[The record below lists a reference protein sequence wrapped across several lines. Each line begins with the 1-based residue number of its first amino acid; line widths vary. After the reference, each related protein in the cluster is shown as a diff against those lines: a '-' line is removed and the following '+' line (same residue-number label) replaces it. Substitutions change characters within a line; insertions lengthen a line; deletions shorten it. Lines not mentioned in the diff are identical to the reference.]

1 MWHRF
6 ASIISWVLLG
16 LVVTSCQPHQFVG
29 TLLDP
34 AKPISDFTITAT
46 NGAEVHLAE
55 QASPLLVLFF
65 GYTHCPD
72 VCPTTMYQLKQTM
85 SILGSDSASV
95 KVAMFTVDP
104 ERDTLE
110 VLDSYVHNFDP
121 SFIGFREEDTGKLA
135 AIIAEFGVFYEIQD
149 HPEGTEDYLVS
160 HTPSLMV
167 LDQSGLR
174 LVIPGGTLAEDIAA
188 DLRALL
194 KSG

>member
-1 MWHRF
+1 MRYRF
-6 ASIISWVLLG
+6 ISIVGWVLLG
-16 LVVTSCQPHQFVG
+16 LVLTSCQRHQFVG

-34 AKPISDFTITAT
+34 AKPISDFTMTAT
-46 NGAEVHLAE
+46 NGTEVHLPE
-55 QASPLLVLFF
+55 EASPLLVLFF

-72 VCPTTMYQLKQTM
+72 VCPTTMYQLKQAM
-85 SILGSDSASV
+85 SLLGSDSASV
-95 KVAMFTVDP
+95 KVAMVTVDP
-104 ERDTLE
+104 ERDTSE
-110 VLDSYVHNFDP
+110 ILDAYVHNFDP
-121 SFIGFREEDTGKLA
+121 SFIGLREEDTSKLA

-149 HPEGTEDYLVS
+149 HPEGAEDYLVS

-174 LVIPGGTLAEDIAA
+174 LVISSGTLAEDIAA